1 MPDDSE
7 WNSQFSRLL
16 GHVTF
21 SRHFSRIDVGLY
33 QNFLPHGA
41 KAKHGIYKK
50 QGTWNRGNKITECKM
65 RKFKRGKIFTEWKR
79 LNTGSWQHIN
89 RNAGKEWTLSLCISQ
104 FHLHPANTPPPASRA
119 DPKAL
124 VRYLPWMVTFRV
136 WGLLSCQFPRGGDEK
151 RGQIPRPPSTLQHFL
166 LITQSNSAILSILM
180 CDFLFELTSSF
191 VIAVGF

>member
-1 MPDDSE
+1 MQSAKTQTRE
-7 WNSQFSRLL
+7 NIYRMKKTKYRKLTTYQQKCRKR
-16 GHVTF
+16 V
-21 SRHFSRIDVGLY
+21 DVELMH
-33 QNFLPHGA
+33 QSIPPA
-41 KAKHGIYKK
+41 PSKH
-50 QGTWNRGNKITECKM
+50 
-65 RKFKRGKIFTEWKR
+65 
-79 LNTGSWQHIN
+79 
-89 RNAGKEWTLSLCISQ
+89 
-104 FHLHPANTPPPASRA
+104 PPPASRA

-124 VRYLPWMVTFRV
+124 VLSLPWMVTFRV